1 MKNNYNYDLVVVG
14 SGPGGFAAAAAGARK
29 GLKTAMIEK
38 NGFVGGTMQVG
49 LNIHGFE
56 DMNGNRVIGGIP
68 WELIQ
73 KCIEKNGAL
82 PPVPLKG
89 AHMFST
95 TPVDLEVLQSTALEI
110 LLDSKV
116 DIYLHT
122 YALRP
127 IVEDKKI
134 KKLICW
140 NKSGENIFNSKY
152 YIDAT
157 GDADIAYRAN
167 VDTEKGRGQDNLMQP
182 MSLLVTF
189 SSVDIDGLVDNLGLG
204 YGKAKKPGCEKESY
218 TWFALNFK
226 KWKEQ
231 LDNIDIKIGTSGVFW
246 GNSIREGIANLNAVK
261 ILEKDG
267 TDVHDITNAE
277 IRTRIAATKFAEFLK
292 NEIPYFEKSN
302 LVRTAPFIGVRE
314 TRRIKGK
321 YILKED
327 EAIRG
332 DIPEDTI
339 ALCGYPI
346 DIHSPNDGI
355 AEFSGLKTG
364 RFGIPYRS
372 LQTKEIDNLLVSG
385 RAISASH
392 GAAAATRVM
401 GTCLAIGEAC
411 GYAAFLSKE
420 KNTYFD
426 NIDGRKLR
434 NFLENN
440 NSIKV

>member
-14 SGPGGFAAAAAGARK
+14 SGPGGFAAAAAAARK

-267 TDVHDITNAE
+267 TDVHDLTNAE

-292 NEIPYFEKSN
+292 NEIPYFKKSN

-355 AEFSGLKTG
+355 AEFSGLKKG